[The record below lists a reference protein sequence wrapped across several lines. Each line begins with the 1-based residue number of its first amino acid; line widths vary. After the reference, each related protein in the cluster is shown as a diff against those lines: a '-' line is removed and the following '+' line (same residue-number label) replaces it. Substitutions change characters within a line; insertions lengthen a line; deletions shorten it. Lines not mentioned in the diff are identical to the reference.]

1 MDNGV
6 VIGITGHQKRRGI
19 DWPWVASTLRAEIQA
34 LGAIDRALSSL
45 AAGADQVFAT
55 VALDLGIPVTAVL
68 PMGRYERFL
77 RGRDLARYQA
87 LVPRCDV
94 KVMEGTGRP
103 NDAFMAAG
111 RYIVDQCDV
120 LFAVWDGEPAGA
132 MGGTGDA
139 VAYAR
144 QAGRRIIHIDPLTRS
159 VSGSAVSAI

>member
-1 MDNGV
+1 MSEGL

-34 LGAIDRALSSL
+34 LGAVDRALSSM

-68 PMGRYERFL
+68 PTERYERFL

-87 LVPRCDV
+87 LIPRCDV
-94 KVMEGTGRP
+94 RTMEGASRP

-111 RYIVDQCDV
+111 RYIVDHCNV

-144 QAGRRIIHIDPLTRS
+144 EAGRRVIHLDPLARS
-159 VSGSAVSAI
+159 VSGSAIAAI